1 MDAVTPNGSPTYVL
15 ASRAARPAPTIVN
28 VRGEAIGAGACVLIA
43 GPCAVE
49 SRDQLFRTA
58 QLVSR
63 CGGRFLRGGAF
74 KPRSSPYSF
83 QGLKEEG
90 LKLLDAVRREFD
102 LRIVTEVRDVET
114 LPAVAEVADVLQV
127 GARNMQN
134 YPLLEAIGD
143 MRRPVLLKRGAG
155 ATITELL
162 MSAEYMLARGN
173 EQIILCERGIRTFE
187 TLTRHTF
194 DVSAI
199 PMIRHLSHLPI
210 AADPSH
216 GVGIDWAVP
225 PLAKAAVAAGA
236 DAVMV
241 EVHPDPANALSDGQQ
256 ALDFEA
262 FERLARELR
271 QLQTRSAE

>member
-1 MDAVTPNGSPTYVL
+1 MDPLTPSPSQPCVL
-15 ASRAARPAPTIVN
+15 ARREARPGPTVVT
-28 VRGEAIGAGACVLIA
+28 VRGESIGGGGCVLIA

-49 SRDQLFRTA
+49 SRDQVFRTA
-58 QLVSR
+58 ALVAR

-83 QGLKEEG
+83 QGLKEAG
-90 LKLLDAVRREFD
+90 LRLLDAVRREFD

-114 LPAVAEVADVLQV
+114 LPAVAEVADVLQI

-173 EQIILCERGIRTFE
+173 DQIILCERGIRTFE

-199 PMIRHLSHLPI
+199 PMIHHLSHLPV

-225 PLAKAAVAAGA
+225 SVARAAAAAGA

-256 ALDFEA
+256 ALNFEA
-262 FERLARELR
+262 FESLAGELR
-271 QLQTRSAE
+271 GIQTRPVE

>member
-1 MDAVTPNGSPTYVL
+1 MDAMNTTPAQNYVL
-15 ASRAARPAPTIVN
+15 ARRDARPGPTVVH
-28 VRGEAIGAGACVLIA
+28 VRGESIGAGGCVLIA

-58 QLVSR
+58 ALVSR

-74 KPRSSPYSF
+74 KPRTSPYSF

-90 LKLLDAVRREFD
+90 LRLLDAVRREFD

-114 LPAVAEVADVLQV
+114 LPAVAEVADILQV

-134 YPLLEAIGD
+134 HPLLEALGD
-143 MRRPVLLKRGAG
+143 IRRPVLLKRGSG
-155 ATITELL
+155 ATLIELL
-162 MSAEYMLARGN
+162 MSAEYILARGN
-173 EQIILCERGIRTFE
+173 DQVILCERGIRTFE

-194 DVSAI
+194 DVSAV
-199 PMIRHLSHLPI
+199 PMLRHLSHLPI
-210 AADPSH
+210 VADPSH

-225 PLAKAAVAAGA
+225 PLARAAAAAGA
-236 DAVMV
+236 DGVMV

-256 ALDFEA
+256 ALNFDA
-262 FERLARELR
+262 FEKLAGELR
-271 QLQTRSAE
+271 LFQTRAGG